1 MSTFFGGEQLVEV
14 KTFNRND
21 TGSALTIYTVPSGR
35 YAQFYIQFIGPSTR
49 PIYYDPA
56 VGVNGVNSV
65 EISNGIKL
73 PTENNGG
80 FIMQAGDSIKTTIT
94 GPRLYQFIVKE
105 YLAP

>member
-35 YAQFYIQFIGPSTR
+35 YAQFYIQFVGNSTE
-49 PIYYDPA
+49 PIYYGPA
-56 VGVNGVNSV
+56 VGVGSV